1 VDVAAFVLGGPR
13 PGHPDP
19 LSEDG
24 DGPLVVRAVLAVL
37 AAGIEDVTVVDHP
50 DRAGAVQRACT
61 GLPVHLLL
69 APPSHAGQ
77 RPGAPRGDASVAV
90 LVDGASPD
98 VPPAVLGSLLTA
110 VADGA
115 EAAVPVQPLTDT
127 VKRVDADRTVLATPD
142 RDLLRVVRSPYVVRG
157 DLLPPLGAAALLPA
171 LLLDAGLRVV
181 AVPA

>member
-24 DGPLVVRAVLAVL
+24 DGPLVVRAVRAAL
-37 AAGIEDVTVVDHP
+37 AAGIEDVTVVDRP
-50 DRAGAVQRACT
+50 DRGGALRRACT

-69 APPSHAGQ
+69 APSHAGQ
-77 RPGAPRGDASVAV
+77 RPEPPRGDASVAV

-98 VPPAVLGSLLTA
+98 VPPEVLGSLLAA
-110 VADGA
+110 VAGGA
-115 EAAVPVQPLTDT
+115 EAAVPVLPLTDT
-127 VKRVDADRTVLATPD
+127 VKRVAADGTVLATPD
-142 RDLLRVVRSPYVVRG
+142 RDLLRVVRSPYAVRG
-157 DLLPPLGAAALLPA
+157 DLLPPLDAAVLVPA